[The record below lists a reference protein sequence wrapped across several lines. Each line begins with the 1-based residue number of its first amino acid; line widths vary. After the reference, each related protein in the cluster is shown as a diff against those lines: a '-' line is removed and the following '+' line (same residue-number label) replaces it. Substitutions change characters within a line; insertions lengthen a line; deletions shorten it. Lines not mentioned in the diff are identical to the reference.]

1 MSNCTS
7 PPSGHPRLGRAVSD
21 PFKHVTVEFET
32 TDSER
37 QANSHDS
44 PSASRGLQLIDKKR
58 AGSTSEQFN
67 GVVGVGGTV
76 GRTVGG
82 AVGTVGRTVGGTV
95 GAPVAGTVGRIVGGT
110 VAGTLGG
117 IVGGTVG
124 SMVGGRVGGTVGG
137 RVGAGVG
144 GTVRQKC

>member
-1 MSNCTS
+1 MTHSGMSLWSSKQLTQ
-7 PPSGHPRLGRAVSD
+7 SD
-21 PFKHVTVEFET
+21 RPTHLWVEV
-32 TDSER
+32 
-37 QANSHDS
+37 NSARKPLRYDS
-44 PSASRGLQLIDKKR
+44 PSASRGLQLIGKKR

-67 GVVGVGGTV
+67 GVFGVGGTV

-82 AVGTVGRTVGGTV
+82 TVGTVGRTVGGAV